1 MEMHAYYED
10 YVSSAQR
17 ILGDMFDFAVNSCDL
32 ELDEVFR
39 LFIVSGL
46 AKQFENGNPAFVAGI
61 TGCELLKKV
70 YEELNL
76 EIPNVEDEMYMD
88 KSPEYW
94 AGWALA
100 YYQWVTG
107 KMFHRIGQVVSMKEI
122 LCMYSVYHEM
132 DIAKFV
138 EAMNE
143 KIKAYYQETN
153 LKRYRKIAELSQK
166 QLADLSGVPVRQ
178 IQLFEQRQ
186 RNINKTQAVTLWR
199 MGRALGCTMEEL
211 LEV

>member
-10 YVSSAQR
+10 YVPSAQR

-76 EIPNVEDEMYMD
+76 EIPNIEDEMYTD

-107 KMFHRIGQVVSMKEI
+107 KMFYRIGQAVSMEEI

-132 DIAKFV
+132 DITKFV

-186 RNINKTQAVTLWR
+186 RDINKTQAVTLWR